1 MGLHSIRDCA
11 VANANTD
18 ADSYTDANANT
29 DTDSYTDADANT
41 NSDAYTDT
49 HSLGICGRCTLCGGG
64 ACQVRRMGC
73 SPRLECGRRRSH
85 SPC

>member
-11 VANANTD
+11 VTHADADTNTD
-18 ADSYTDANANT
+18 AHANPEPDTNT
-29 DTDSYTDADANT
+29 DSGTVPN
-41 NSDAYTDT
+41 TDT

-73 SPRLECGRRRSH
+73 SARLECGRRRSH